1 MNTVALPRVL
11 ASCLVFA
18 AFAGVSHQA
27 QADATA
33 DTACRIHVTSAPSD
47 FPLEAQKQA
56 EHGVVRLTVSIDATG
71 RAQTVTTLRSSGY
84 PRLDEAANAS
94 VLKEWRFDVS
104 ACSNGGFP
112 VVKQIE
118 VEYRKA
124 PLVTVYGTRSAHWAT
139 LLASARANPAC
150 ATRFDSTTHNGDFSV
165 ACVEPRGTARESL
178 AQAAAATRQ

>member
-71 RAQTVTTLRSSGY
+71 RAQAVTTLRSSGY
-84 PRLDEAANAS
+84 PRLDAAANES

-104 ACSNGGFP
+104 QCSNGVFP

-118 VEYRKA
+118 VEYRQA
-124 PLVTVYGTRSAHWAT
+124 PLTVYGTRSAHWAT

-150 ATRFDSTTHNGDFSV
+150 ATRFDSTAQTGDFSV
-165 ACVEPRGTARESL
+165 ACVEPRGTALESL
-178 AQAAAATRQ
+178 AQAKAATRQ